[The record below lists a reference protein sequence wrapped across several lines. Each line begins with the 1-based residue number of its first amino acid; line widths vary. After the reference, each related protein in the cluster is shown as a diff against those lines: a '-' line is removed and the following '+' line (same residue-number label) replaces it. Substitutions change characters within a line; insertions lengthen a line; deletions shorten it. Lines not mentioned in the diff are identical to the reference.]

1 MCCVSERESRV
12 MLAWH
17 CVIDHYD
24 DGVEIVFYVVY
35 VCMYVCVCEP
45 CVL

>member
-1 MCCVSERESRV
+1 MVCCVNERESRV

-24 DGVEIVFYVVY
+24 DGVEIVLYVVY
-35 VCMYVCVCEP
+35 TCMYVCVC
-45 CVL
+45 V